1 MAGLI
6 INTNMVR
13 HIRESSFSSS
23 HSGRIPRTG
32 YHLVDPSPWPILVR
46 AGVINEAASFIRF
59 VHGGRFTLVN
69 FICAT
74 VLLVRS
80 FYS

>member
-1 MAGLI
+1 MVGINLKGL
-6 INTNMVR
+6 MR
-13 HIRESSFSSS
+13 HG
-23 HSGRIPRTG
+23 SGSADGRVARTG

-59 VHGGRFTLVN
+59 VHGGKYTIIN

-74 VLLVRS
+74 
-80 FYS
+80 